1 MSKIIVPRTI
11 HVFVSLVLCTVS
23 IVSLANTDSTMAML
37 EALESEWNQAS
48 VLDCAPK
55 FSLGNSTSFPRC
67 LSLSGFTFLGTGS
80 RGWNLIFFAIMSLQL
95 LASATA
101 FEGGLRRT
109 ERRSVQVMFYVCA
122 LSQSFAWPK

>member
-67 LSLSGFTFLGTGS
+67 SIGIGFTFFGTG
-80 RGWNLIFFAIMSLQL
+80 
-95 LASATA
+95 
-101 FEGGLRRT
+101 
-109 ERRSVQVMFYVCA
+109 
-122 LSQSFAWPK
+122 P

>member
-55 FSLGNSTSFPRC
+55 FSLGNSTSFRAAR
-67 LSLSGFTFLGTGS
+67 LV
-80 RGWNLIFFAIMSLQL
+80 
-95 LASATA
+95 LASPSSGRDH
-101 FEGGLRRT
+101 EDRI
-109 ERRSVQVMFYVCA
+109 RSA
-122 LSQSFAWPK
+122 SP